1 MEFILILHNIYNVST
16 SFTRA
21 KYNCLPIIRVND
33 VFALSFYSRQQRF
46 PSCVFLYGKFTAIA
60 NVYFSLSKQ
69 CRLIFIQSFND
80 FICKQSAKLHFT
92 IATICNFVFI
102 KH

>member
-33 VFALSFYSRQQRF
+33 VFALSFYSRQ
-46 PSCVFLYGKFTAIA
+46 
-60 NVYFSLSKQ
+60 
-69 CRLIFIQSFND
+69 
-80 FICKQSAKLHFT
+80 
-92 IATICNFVFI
+92 
-102 KH
+102 